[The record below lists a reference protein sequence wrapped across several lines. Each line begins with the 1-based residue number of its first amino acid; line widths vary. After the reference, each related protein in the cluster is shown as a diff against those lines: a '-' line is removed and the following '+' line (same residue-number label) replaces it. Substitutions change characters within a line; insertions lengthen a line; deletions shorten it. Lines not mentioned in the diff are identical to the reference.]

1 MTRGQAMTEDQPED
15 RNRGYASFL
24 KTLLKHDAQ
33 FLIVGSQAI
42 CAHGLKRA
50 ARDLDVWISASATNT
65 RRVTAALVEFGVPAA
80 QLEPHDLSL
89 PNVLFK
95 LAAVDHLGRPVA
107 DIDLL
112 TSVDDFDFD
121 GCHRRCC
128 LLEVSS
134 VRVPVISINDLKRM
148 KKESPRRI
156 DATDL
161 AILEKWIDRGVD
173 DHA

>member
-1 MTRGQAMTEDQPED
+1 MTDDQLED

-42 CAHGLKRA
+42 CAWSKTSGT
-50 ARDLDVWISASATNT
+50 DLDVWISASATNT

-121 GCHRRCC
+121 GCHRRRSASGKQRSRACHF
-128 LLEVSS
+128 
-134 VRVPVISINDLKRM
+134 
-148 KKESPRRI
+148 
-156 DATDL
+156 
-161 AILEKWIDRGVD
+161 DR
-173 DHA
+173 